1 MKKIF
6 ICLLIASIS
15 QSCVFLAAPITKSKA
30 TKNLTVEK
38 NAIPPDLGRDD
49 TYVIGLLDERRSRD
63 KYLIK
68 HIEENYKGKYVFS
81 TEKDLTVK
89 YADVNIYRYVL
100 KYKRINN
107 TVYNHNFRDNLP
119 SSFSNS
125 NNNSNTNTN
134 VRSSNYFIYDRK
146 EDKIYNSGFH
156 SGMFG
161 KVIKAYAQNMEK
173 QRLVNL
179 EKQK

>member
-68 HIEENYKGKYVFS
+68 HIEKNYKGKYVFS

-89 YADVNIYRYVL
+89 YADVDAYRYVL

-107 TVYNHNFRDNLP
+107 TVYY
-119 SSFSNS
+119 
-125 NNNSNTNTN
+125 NTSMTD
-134 VRSSNYFIYDRK
+134 VPSSNYFIYDRK

>member
-68 HIEENYKGKYVFS
+68 HIEKNYKGKYVFS

-89 YADVNIYRYVL
+89 YADVDTYRYVL

-107 TVYNHNFRDNLP
+107 TVYY
-119 SSFSNS
+119 
-125 NNNSNTNTN
+125 NNSMTD
-134 VRSSNYFIYDRK
+134 VPSSNYFIYDRK

>member
-68 HIEENYKGKYVFS
+68 HIEKNYKGKYVFS

-89 YADVNIYRYVL
+89 YADVDTYRYVL

-107 TVYNHNFRDNLP
+107 TVYY
-119 SSFSNS
+119 
-125 NNNSNTNTN
+125 NTSMTD
-134 VRSSNYFIYDRK
+134 VPSSNYFIYDRK